1 MAESKLLIEL
11 NSIYHQT
18 KLTGERVFIRA
29 LSPAYIT
36 DQYSEFYAQ
45 QDLVKYMYQTPRKA
59 SRQDLI
65 AELESGIHTGQFHI
79 YGIFDVETQKIIGNL
94 RVGIMN
100 HIHKIS
106 DLVVFIGDTRYLGKG
121 LAQEAIKLGNKL
133 CFEYYDFRKL
143 HGGMFQ
149 ANIASIKA
157 YLKTGWV
164 IEGLLKGQYWVDQKP
179 MDRVAV
185 ACFNPKYF
193 TTEFLEAVTSE
204 SNHYLSLISGGK

>member
-1 MAESKLLIEL
+1 MAESKFLIEL
-11 NSIYHQT
+11 TSIYRQT

-29 LSPAYIT
+29 LSPEDIT

-59 SRQDLI
+59 SRQDLV
-65 AELESGIHTGQFHI
+65 AELESGLHTGQFHMC
-79 YGIFDVETQKIIGNL
+79 GIFDLETQNLIGNL

-121 LAQEAIKLGNKL
+121 LAQEAIRLGNKL

-157 YLKTGWV
+157 YLKAGWV
-164 IEGLLKGQYWVDQKP
+164 IEGLLKGQYWVEHKP

-193 TTEFLEAVTSE
+193 GKDFLEAAAYE
-204 SNHYLSLISGGK
+204 SSNYLALISGGK